1 MTKMFQVA
9 ALKMLLQIVYKVTL
23 IRVTWM
29 SRQILQV
36 QWLVNASITASIL
49 WATVLIRVQQ
59 PESRW

>member
-9 ALKMLLQIVYKVTL
+9 ALKTLLQIVYKVTL

-59 PESRW
+59 PESQW